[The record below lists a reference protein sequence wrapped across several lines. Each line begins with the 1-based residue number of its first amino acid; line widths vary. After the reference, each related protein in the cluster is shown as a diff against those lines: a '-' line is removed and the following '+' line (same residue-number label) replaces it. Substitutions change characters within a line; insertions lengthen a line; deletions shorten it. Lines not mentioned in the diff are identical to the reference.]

1 MVVFVP
7 PGDTADPTRSPA
19 FYDATFDY
27 LKALGISELDDE
39 PT

>member
-7 PGDTADPTRSPA
+7 PGDVNDSTRSPQ

-27 LKALGISELDDE
+27 LRELGIPELG
-39 PT
+39 